1 MDKVQKRCNSG
12 CYTPS
17 SEPFRIDLAGDLV
30 SGPKLDCEIFRMANR
45 GVNHPAVTYIT
56 EGESEKGEKKRRKR

>member
-1 MDKVQKRCNSG
+1 
-12 CYTPS
+12 
-17 SEPFRIDLAGDLV
+17 
-30 SGPKLDCEIFRMANR
+30 MANR